1 MDPLEA
7 HRRFETWIA
16 DALVSRDPVPLL
28 DQAKADADLPAPLKE
43 ALAAADPD
51 GLRLTALL
59 VAKLR
64 FERLIRGSSEAGA
77 WFDRDPRGFTETFRR
92 YHAQLPPTTSEP
104 RGERVLFEKWLAE
117 RGIPM
122 GGP

>member
-7 HRRFETWIA
+7 HRRFEARIA

-28 DQAKADADLPAPLKE
+28 DRAKEDADLPAALRE
-43 ALAAADPD
+43 AVAAADPD

-64 FERLIRGSSEAGA
+64 FERLIRGSSKAGE
-77 WFDRDPRGFTETFRR
+77 WFDRDPRGFTEAFRR
-92 YHAQLPPTTSEP
+92 YHAEVPPTTSEP
-104 RGERVLFEKWLAE
+104 REETRHFEAWLAD
-117 RGIPM
+117 RGVRPA
-122 GGP
+122 GP

>member
-7 HRRFETWIA
+7 HRRFEVWIA

-28 DQAKADADLPAPLKE
+28 DKAREDRELPAALKE

-64 FERLIRGSSEAGA
+64 FERLIRGSSKAGE

-92 YHAQLPPTTSEP
+92 YHAQVPPTTSEP
-104 RGERVLFEKWLAE
+104 RGETRIFEAWLAE
-117 RGIPM
+117 RGIPE